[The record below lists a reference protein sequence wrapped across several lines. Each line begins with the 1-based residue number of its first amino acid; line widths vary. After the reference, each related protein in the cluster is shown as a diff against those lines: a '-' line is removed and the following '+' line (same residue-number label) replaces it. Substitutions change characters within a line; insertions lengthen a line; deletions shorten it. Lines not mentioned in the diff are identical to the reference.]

1 MNEES
6 DHRDAVEA
14 PFSDLEREQA
24 KLREDIGVVRRYCEV
39 HPDTFVDLWLE
50 NEPPVH
56 IVAAFAGD
64 DVDEHDA
71 ALRRLVSY
79 PSQLEVARSRY
90 DRTHLEGIRAEVR
103 QLATTTEQG
112 SIKSFGIVKG
122 HVKISLRADRQTLAQ
137 DLLDSYGDAVQ
148 LTVGFLGYPDPNW
161 FDPDVPA
168 RSRVAPRRS
177 RLLPDEIHVSI
188 DEGLTVKTGERLRSV
203 VHIHNRGFEEIVV
216 LTNGAVTAYIV
227 DPQSE
232 VVVGAFEFAQTMP
245 GIEFRIPPG
254 GEIDVPLLVGTASSD
269 PLLGYA
275 TPPGRWAIEIP
286 LHLEGRGI
294 FQSPPLPIDVVP

>member
-6 DHRDAVEA
+6 DHGDAVEA

-122 HVKISLRADRQTLAQ
+122 HVKISLRADQLKLAQ
-137 DLLDSYGDAVQ
+137 DLLDSGMKCPKSKP
-148 LTVGFLGYPDPNW
+148 TLG
-161 FDPDVPA
+161 V
-168 RSRVAPRRS
+168 RVH
-177 RLLPDEIHVSI
+177 D
-188 DEGLTVKTGERLRSV
+188 GES
-203 VHIHNRGFEEIVV
+203 
-216 LTNGAVTAYIV
+216 
-227 DPQSE
+227 SE
-232 VVVGAFEFAQTMP
+232 
-245 GIEFRIPPG
+245 R
-254 GEIDVPLLVGTASSD
+254 
-269 PLLGYA
+269 
-275 TPPGRWAIEIP
+275 
-286 LHLEGRGI
+286 
-294 FQSPPLPIDVVP
+294 